1 MQNSLSLVITYSHEL
16 ESNGT
21 TMLKLCTCFW
31 KVEVFVWVYLRW
43 DLSWACVY
51 KGVEVKMVNKSAKSF
66 LCVREK
72 KNLETLNQIK
82 EIVVLK
88 HWIKNVT
95 KIVLKHWTEG
105 NKESLFL
112 NLFLS
117 LMWLKNISIL
127 FIECTTWQNLI
138 LSRMRS
144 LFLYWNIKPNKRNSS
159 LKTLNKK
166 CNKNS
171 LKTLN

>member
-1 MQNSLSLVITYSHEL
+1 
-16 ESNGT
+16 
-21 TMLKLCTCFW
+21 ML
-31 KVEVFVWVYLRW
+31 
-43 DLSWACVY
+43 WACVY
-51 KGVEVKMVNKSAKSF
+51 NGVEVKWVNKNAKSF

-72 KNLETLNQIK
+72 KNLETSNQIK

-88 HWIKNVT
+88 YWIKNVT
-95 KIVLKHWTEG
+95 KIVLKHWTKW
-105 NKESLFL
+105 NKEFLFL

-127 FIECTTWQNLI
+127 FIKCITWQNLI
-138 LSRMRS
+138 LSCMRS
-144 LFLYWNIKPNKRNSS
+144 LLLYWNVEPNKRNSN

-171 LKTLN
+171 LETLNQRK